1 MATDSVRSRS
11 CIKVSFEMTPVQSMS
26 MSIVYLYSLA
36 RFHAASQSLLSHWIK
51 GHKNKCNI
59 VSETFLT
66 VAGVRVLNRCNIFAV
81 PYQWRRTSI
90 RINCFSRKRCVTPCD
105 NRILYSLS
113 RLMLNRFA
121 AIGSQYGAVST
132 LQPSV
137 ASIKVAVWNS
147 FATDIQC

>member
-1 MATDSVRSRS
+1 
-11 CIKVSFEMTPVQSMS
+11 MTRHIDQNK
-26 MSIVYLYSLA
+26 
-36 RFHAASQSLLSHWIK
+36 LLFWK
-51 GHKNKCNI
+51 KM
-59 VSETFLT
+59 
-66 VAGVRVLNRCNIFAV
+66 
-81 PYQWRRTSI
+81 YTS
-90 RINCFSRKRCVTPCD
+90 D

-147 FATDIQC
+147 FAADIQC